1 MMLKTDNIKRLSS
14 KCNTNIFLFQSVFLD
29 CKNGFDLD
37 FLSLSFQLFVTAPTE
52 DTFEVVAK
60 TKNLGTWKVFEKY
73 RTEGMDITMTVV
85 ETGLSLTEFW
95 PRQK

>member
-1 MMLKTDNIKRLSS
+1 
-14 KCNTNIFLFQSVFLD
+14 
-29 CKNGFDLD
+29 
-37 FLSLSFQLFVTAPTE
+37 VTAPTE